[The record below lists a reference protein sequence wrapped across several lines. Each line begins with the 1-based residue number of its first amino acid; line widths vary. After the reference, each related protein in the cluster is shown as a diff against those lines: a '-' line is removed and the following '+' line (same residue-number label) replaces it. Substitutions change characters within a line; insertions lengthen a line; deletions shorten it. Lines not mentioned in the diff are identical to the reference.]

1 MKNNEK
7 NKFVKNPGKIASLF
21 QDIINKK
28 KSPVELLN
36 IFLLRI
42 EEVQEHVE
50 PWVCLAVEDAKR
62 VAQIREQ
69 QIMNNTIIGPL
80 HGIPVGIK
88 DIIDVKNMPTKFNSK
103 AFEFNA
109 PSQKDAEIILALK
122 SAGAIILGKTHTTEF
137 AFLDPSPA
145 KNPHNI
151 NYTPGGSSSG
161 SAAAVACGSIP
172 LSIGTQT
179 MASVNRPASYCGIS
193 AFKPSNGSVNGFGIS
208 PLAPSFDTIGFYGWS
223 LSDAI
228 YGYNSILPN
237 KLKSINYVYNI
248 DNFNIVFIEDDL
260 LDDMIP
266 EMNGMIQLVLS
277 QMKNSGYCVKKLK
290 SPFSMKKLGD
300 IQRNIMIYEAGGS
313 LVHLLDYPA
322 DKIGT
327 KLRSAILEGQN
338 MEEEFYIS
346 ERLKL
351 NQYRNKFFQYFNKN
365 DIFIWPAAPG
375 AAPKGL
381 SSTGDPKYIAPWT
394 ALSGPIITSNINCF
408 SNENLPLG
416 FILSSYPGNDNYL
429 SIFANNLDF
438 LN

>member
-1 MKNNEK
+1 MKNK
-7 NKFVKNPGKIASLF
+7 NKNNFVKNPGKLASLF
-21 QDIINKK
+21 QDIITKK
-28 KSPVELLN
+28 RSPIEILDG
-36 IFLLRI
+36 FLLRI
-42 EEVQEHVE
+42 EAIQEFVE
-50 PWVCLAVEDAKR
+50 PWVYLDIENAKK
-62 VAQIREQ
+62 VAQIREK
-69 QIMNNTIIGPL
+69 QIMSNTIIGPL
-80 HGIPVGIK
+80 HGIPIGIK

-103 AFEFNA
+103 AYEFNS

-137 AFLDPSPA
+137 AYLDPSPA

-193 AFKPSNGSVNGFGIS
+193 AFKPSNGSINGFGVS
-208 PLAPSFDTIGFYGWS
+208 PLAPSFDTVGFYGWS

-228 YGYNSILPN
+228 YGYNSVLPK
-237 KLKSINYVYNI
+237 KLKSIDYIHNI
-248 DNFNIVFIEDDL
+248 DQFNIVLIEDDL

-277 QMKNSGYCVKKLK
+277 QMRNSGCCIKKSK
-290 SPFSMKKLGD
+290 APFSMKKLGN

-313 LVHLLDYPA
+313 LIHLLDYPA
-322 DKIGT
+322 DKIGA
-327 KLRSAILEGQN
+327 KLRSAIIEGQS

-351 NQYRNKFFQYFNKN
+351 NQYRNDFFNYFNKN

-381 SSTGDPKYIAPWT
+381 LSTGDPKYIAPWT
-394 ALSGPIITSNINCF
+394 ALSGPIITSNINFF

-429 SIFANNLDF
+429 SLFANSLGFLD
-438 LN
+438 

>member
-1 MKNNEK
+1 MKNNNK
-7 NKFVKNPGKIASLF
+7 NNFVKNPGKLASLF
-21 QDIINKK
+21 QDIITKK
-28 KSPVELLN
+28 RSPVELLDSY
-36 IFLLRI
+36 LLRI
-42 EEVQEHVE
+42 KEVQKFVE
-50 PWVCLAVEDAKR
+50 PWVYLAVENAKK

-69 QIMNNTIIGPL
+69 QIINNNIIGPL
-80 HGIPVGIK
+80 HGIPIGIK

-103 AFEFNA
+103 AFETNS

-193 AFKPSNGSVNGFGIS
+193 AFKPTNGSVNGFGVS
-208 PLAPSFDTIGFYGWS
+208 PLAPSFDTVGFYGWS
-223 LSDAI
+223 VSDAI

-237 KLKSINYVYNI
+237 KLKPSNYSHNT
-248 DNFNIVFIEDDL
+248 DKFNIVFIEDDL

-266 EMNGMIQLVLS
+266 EMKGMIQLVLS
-277 QMKNSGYCVKKLK
+277 LMKNSGYSVKKSKL
-290 SPFSMKKLGD
+290 PFSMKKLGD

-313 LVHLLDYPA
+313 LIHLLKYPA
-322 DKIGT
+322 DKIGA

-338 MEEEFYIS
+338 MDEEFYIS
-346 ERLKL
+346 ERFKL
-351 NQYRNKFFQYFNKN
+351 NQYRNDFFHYFNKN

-375 AAPKGL
+375 AAPEGL
-381 SSTGDPKYIAPWT
+381 TSTGDPKYIAPWT

-416 FILSSYPGNDNYL
+416 FILSSCPGNDNYL
-429 SIFANNLDF
+429 SLFANSLEF